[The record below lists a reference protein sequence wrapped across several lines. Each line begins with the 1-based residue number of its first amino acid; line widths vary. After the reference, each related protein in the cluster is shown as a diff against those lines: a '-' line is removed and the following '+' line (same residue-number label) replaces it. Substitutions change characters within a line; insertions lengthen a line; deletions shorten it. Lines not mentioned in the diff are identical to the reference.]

1 MTDPDQTL
9 PATTDAGAA
18 DQTRPTEMAAS
29 LDQTRP
35 TAPVQRNLEST
46 QATLAPDLQATVV
59 AGGRD
64 LDSTVVAG
72 GGAGDAAT
80 VIAVGGPASAET
92 LPTGAVPASTDATRV
107 TVLSGQGGGTA
118 LPQTAGAS
126 TGGLTR
132 GGMSGTFS
140 RTGTLG
146 RTGRTRLNVTLPAD
160 TQQLDVKLQ
169 LSRTSVL
176 SDLVATRAQVG
187 TAPVPKGLSKLAE
200 TQGTDGRY
208 AIDRP
213 LAAGGMGA
221 VLQIKDNDFH
231 RPAAMKVIHGRFANS
246 GEALERF
253 LAEAQVTAQLEHPNI
268 VPIHDLGVLED
279 GTLYFTM
286 KLIEGMSVGKVVKL
300 LQQQAGILYEN
311 KSKENP
317 KGDFVAPDA
326 DSAKAAAEW
335 TIERRLLMFLKIL
348 DGVGFAHSKGV
359 VHRDIKP
366 DNVMLGGHGEV
377 LVVDWGIAKVLKDA
391 DADSELVRQV
401 ASIRDQG
408 SLSATMEGSAMGTIF
423 YMPPEQAKGE
433 LSEIDGRSDVY
444 ALGATLYELLAL
456 KRCLEGSTIPA
467 MLVKIT
473 TGDFIPLDSAAPEL
487 HPDLVAIVHKAM
499 ALDRAKRYPTCAA
512 MAEDLTRFLNGQA
525 VLARQRNLIER
536 IGLWYGRH
544 KTKVLAGAGAA
555 GLAVVVAGGT
565 TWMVQSQ
572 ARAEAAAKKAEA
584 VAAWGGRQGKPLDR
598 LEEIEKAILTAAAL
612 APGDGDLVEL
622 RAQAKALVATE
633 RDRIEEER
641 ERVAQAEAAKRRAAA
656 LAGEAADA
664 ERAGELA
671 KADEKL
677 SAALELQPTDKA
689 LDAARERIR
698 TVLRDRAEAAAMAE
712 AGRQREAAD
721 RAAGEAA
728 ALVAQPGADLDRVLA
743 LARTAEQAYAKA
755 ERIPGTQEQA
765 KVLDRLR
772 ARVEQTKAEAVART
786 EAESALAQ
794 AGVLAK
800 ADAPDWDKVLATANQ
815 ALGRAPAGDADLRTR
830 ITRERDRWIQAS
842 VMAAAT
848 RERAQRLA
856 LSRQAGQRAEGA
868 LAAGDLDQAQTA
880 IAQAIGHSPDD
891 DADGRTALVA
901 VRDRIRSAVADR
913 AAAQARSDRVAQA
926 ETRLTAARA
935 RRAAVDH
942 ARGEMQTARSRE
954 IALETRL
961 RGMPAEAKNDL
972 FAARTASQQAEAALV
987 QAWGDAEAEGQA
999 VLGLLPDDPAH
1010 PVVGDAR
1017 ALLAELYLIRLR
1029 AARTDGRPAEIRAY
1043 GNLVRRYD
1051 DAGRW
1056 ASEFA
1061 GQGALAVTGA
1071 PGPVEARRLTADA
1084 GGRLQPVGGALTI
1097 GPGQPAAVEAG
1108 SWQLRLGDTVLAVA
1122 VPINATA
1129 AVAWPGPVPAIA
1141 GHRLRWVPAD
1151 DGRGFWL
1158 GETEVTVAQY
1168 AAFLKDPAVFKD
1180 VARSWKRA
1188 FTNESVRADGSM
1200 EPTIRIPRLAPGA
1213 NSAALVRWQL
1223 VPGEVETITGVI
1235 PGKADPPG
1243 HPAVGIDRADAVAFC
1258 AWLSA
1263 QSGRK
1268 VRLPA
1273 LAELTRAA
1281 GGGDP
1286 VRRWA
1291 WGPRFDP
1298 AFAVTAWSHAGDEPA
1313 AVGSNASDTGPY
1325 GHRDLAGNVREWTAD
1340 IPTDAKAGVAG
1351 TKAGL
1356 VAHGSLSDEQSDRF
1370 AVGAYE
1376 SVDPEFTTHI
1386 FGFRIL
1392 VEP

>member
-1 MTDPDQTL
+1 MTDPDKTL
-9 PATTDAGAA
+9 PADLANVPD
-18 DQTRPTEMAAS
+18 DQTRPTEPVRRD
-29 LDQTRP
+29 LDQT
-35 TAPVQRNLEST
+35 A
-46 QATLAPDLQATVV
+46 ATLAPDLQATVASGSRDLQATMV
-59 AGGRD
+59 AGDRGAEAA
-64 LDSTVVAG
+64 TIVA
-72 GGAGDAAT
+72 AGSPADAAT
-80 VIAVGGPASAET
+80 IAQAPGGGQATLVGAGS
-92 LPTGAVPASTDATRV
+92 DATRA
-107 TVLSGQGGGTA
+107 TVVSGQGGGTA

-132 GGMSGTFS
+132 NGLGGTLN
-140 RTGTLG
+140 RTGTLA
-146 RTGRTRLNVTLPAD
+146 RTGRTRMNVALPAD

-176 SDLVATRAQVG
+176 SDLVSTRAQVG

-231 RPAAMKVIHGRFANS
+231 RPAAMKVIHGKYANS

-300 LQQQAGILYEN
+300 LQQQAGILYED
-311 KSKENP
+311 KTKENP
-317 KGDFVAPDA
+317 KGVFVPPDEA
-326 DSAKAAAEW
+326 SAKAAAEW
-335 TIERRLLMFLKIL
+335 SIERRLLMFLKIL

-401 ASIRDQG
+401 ASIRDHE

-433 LSEIDGRSDVY
+433 LSEIDGRSDIY
-444 ALGATLYELLAL
+444 ALGAMLYELLAL
-456 KRCLEGSTIPA
+456 KRCLEPSTIPA
-467 MLVKIT
+467 MVMKIT
-473 TGDFIPLDSAAPEL
+473 TGDFIPLDAAAPGL

-499 ALDRAKRYPTCAA
+499 ALDRAKRYPSCAA
-512 MAEDLTRFLNGQA
+512 MAEDVTRFLNGQA

-565 TWMVQSQ
+565 TWVVQAQ
-572 ARAEAAAKKAEA
+572 ARAAADSAKAAA
-584 VAAWGGRQGKPLDR
+584 VAAWGERQGKPLER

-612 APGDGDLVEL
+612 APADGDLAEL

-633 RDRIEEER
+633 RDRLEEER
-641 ERVAQAEAAKRRAAA
+641 ERAAQAEAAKKKAAV
-656 LAGEAADA
+656 LAAEAADL

-677 SAALELQPTDKA
+677 SAALELQPADKA

-698 TVLRDRAEAAAMAE
+698 TVLRDRAEAAAVAE

-721 RAAGEAA
+721 RAAAEAA
-728 ALVAQPGADLDRVLA
+728 ALLAQPGADLDRVLA
-743 LARTAEQAYAKA
+743 LARNAEQAYAKA

-772 ARVEQTKAEAVART
+772 AQVERTKSESAART
-786 EAESALAQ
+786 EAEAALAQ
-794 AGVLAK
+794 AGTLAQ

-830 ITRERDRWIQAS
+830 IVRERDRWIQAS
-842 VMAAAT
+842 VLAAAN

-891 DADGRTALVA
+891 DADGRAALVA
-901 VRDRIRSAVADR
+901 LRDRIRAAAAER
-913 AAAQARSDRVAQA
+913 AAAQARADRVAKA
-926 ETRLTAARA
+926 EVRLATARA
-935 RRAAVDH
+935 RRAAVDQSRADH
-942 ARGEMQTARSRE
+942 VAARSKE
-954 IALETRL
+954 AALEAKL
-961 RGMPAEAKNDL
+961 RGMPAEAKADL

-1010 PVVGDAR
+1010 ATVAAAR

-1029 AARTDGRPAEIRAY
+1029 AARADGRPAEIRAY

-1061 GQGALAVTGA
+1061 GQGAIAVSGA
-1071 PGPVEARRLTADA
+1071 AVPVEARRLVADA
-1084 GGRLQPVGGALTI
+1084 GGRLQPAGGILAI
-1097 GPGQPAAVEAG
+1097 APGQPALVEAG
-1108 SWQLRLGDTVLAVA
+1108 SWQLRLGDTTLAVA

-1129 AVAWPGPVPAIA
+1129 AVAWPGAAPVVA
-1141 GHRLRWVPAD
+1141 GHRLRWVPAES
-1151 DGRGFWL
+1151 GGGFWL
-1158 GETEVTVAQY
+1158 GESEVTVAQY
-1168 AAFLKDPAVFKD
+1168 AAFLKDPAVFKE

-1188 FTNESVRADGSM
+1188 FTNEAVRADGSV

-1223 VPGEVETITGVI
+1223 VPGEVEAITGVV
-1235 PGKADPPG
+1235 PGKADPAD
-1243 HPAVGIDRADAVAFC
+1243 HPVVGIDRADAAAFC
-1258 AWLSA
+1258 AWLAA
-1263 QSGRK
+1263 QTGRK
-1268 VRLPA
+1268 VRLPS
-1273 LAELTRAA
+1273 LVELTRAA
-1281 GGGDP
+1281 GGGDSA
-1286 VRRWA
+1286 RRWP

-1313 AVGSNASDTGPY
+1313 AVGSNGSDIGPY
-1325 GHRDLAGNVREWTAD
+1325 GHRDLAGNVREWTMD
-1340 IPTDAKAGVAG
+1340 VPTDPKSGVAG

-1356 VAHGSLSDEQSDRF
+1356 VAHGSLSDEQADRF
-1370 AVGAYE
+1370 AAGAYE
-1376 SVDPEFTTHI
+1376 SVDPDFTTHI